1 MNVHGAGWTL
11 RLCKAP
17 TPLMEENCSIAL
29 GGDGHRVA
37 LASQGLRALGVI
49 PFHVNS
55 ARYTA
60 PERATF
66 LS

>member
-37 LASQGLRALGVI
+37 LASQGLRALGV
-49 PFHVNS
+49 
-55 ARYTA
+55 
-60 PERATF
+60 TF
-66 LS
+66 SRK